1 MEDVVPL
8 DLVERGNQ
16 NHKLVPN
23 NLGGLESG
31 EAIIPAPVPEL

>member
-1 MEDVVPL
+1 MEDVVCL
-8 DLVERGNQ
+8 DLVERENQ

-31 EAIIPAPVPEL
+31 EAITLAPAPAL